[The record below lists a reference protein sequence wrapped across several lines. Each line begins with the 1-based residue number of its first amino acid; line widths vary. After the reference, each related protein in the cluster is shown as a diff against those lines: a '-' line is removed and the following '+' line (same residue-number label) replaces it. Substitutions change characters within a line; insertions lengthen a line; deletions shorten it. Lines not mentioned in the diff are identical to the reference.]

1 MLGAHAVSYRLLVM
15 KVKPHRDPGKG
26 CRGSGHRDVGA
37 LPFLVSGFRQ
47 SMPESRD
54 QNAISFFTRHMY
66 LAPIILYTV
75 WFLRPLTSTPEPHLS
90 FRELVVFGI

>member
-1 MLGAHAVSYRLLVM
+1 
-15 KVKPHRDPGKG
+15 
-26 CRGSGHRDVGA
+26 
-37 LPFLVSGFRQ
+37 
-47 SMPESRD
+47 MPESRD